1 MHTRIALPLVLLF
14 ASACAQLPEG
24 SQPGALEQP
33 QAAVPVEKAAPHP
46 AGTVAIPADPAVK
59 AFPQATGKNASAAPP
74 SADTTV
80 SPQASPLLAPPVA
93 VDPVA
98 TQPRA
103 ARPPFFAKAFRN
115 ERPAAQPA
123 PVAVANSSTTTAAPA
138 PALAVPA
145 AESTGV
151 EADAPSKS
159 LWTRITRG
167 FSMAPLDNDLVH
179 DWESWYSNRPD
190 YVARMIDR
198 SSHFLFHIV
207 EQVEKRG
214 MPMEIALLPMVESAY
229 NPVAYSRS
237 HASGIWQFI
246 ASTGKNYGLRQNWWY
261 DGRRDVIAAT
271 DAALDYLEKL
281 YGMFGD
287 WQLALASY
295 NWGEGAVSRAIERNR
310 AKGLPTNYESLTMPP
325 ETRGYIPKLVAVKN
339 IILNPARYGLQI
351 ADIPNEPYFETVKLK
366 RHIDLALAAK
376 FADMPLDEFKFLNPG
391 HSKPVIRAG
400 ESERIVLPKHKVAT
414 FMANVE
420 QTDKPLVS
428 WEAVTLRPG
437 EKAERV
443 AAQHGMTLAELK
455 QLNGLQHQKRLVVGQ
470 PLLVPIKEPVTDPK
484 LPDLPTT
491 PVPLQKAMQAAKAAS
506 VRTAAPLRTGAHRAA
521 QKGAVHKPATAKTP
535 VVQKSRKPVAAPQ
548 LRAESGKRVKVVTN
562 KPGAPKKMPAAPQS
576 RVRVAAAK

>member
-1 MHTRIALPLVLLF
+1 MHTRIALPLVLLL
-14 ASACAQLPEG
+14 ASACAQLPEA
-24 SQPGALEQP
+24 SQPGGVEQP
-33 QAAVPVEKAAPHP
+33 QAAAAAEKVSPGFTASVAAP
-46 AGTVAIPADPAVK
+46 AAAAVR
-59 AFPQATGKNASAAPP
+59 AVPQPPKTASAPVS
-74 SADTTV
+74 SADSV
-80 SPQASPLLAPPVA
+80 DSSQASPSLPAPVA
-93 VDPVA
+93 VASVA
-98 TQPRA
+98 TQPRP

-115 ERPAAQPA
+115 DRPAPQTP
-123 PVAVANSSTTTAAPA
+123 AVAPATAPTTGAAPA
-138 PALAVPA
+138 SAVLAA
-145 AESTGV
+145 AAPGSTDA
-151 EADAPSKS
+151 EAEAASKS

-167 FSMAPLDNDLVH
+167 FSMAPLENDLVH
-179 DWESWYSNRPD
+179 EWENWYSNRPD
-190 YVARMIDR
+190 YVARMVDR

-237 HASGIWQFI
+237 HAVGIWQFI
-246 ASTGKNYGLRQNWWY
+246 SSTGKDYGLRQNWWY

-281 YGMFGD
+281 HGMFGD

-295 NWGEGAVSRAIERNR
+295 NWGEGAVSRAVERNR

-325 ETRGYIPKLVAVKN
+325 ETRGYIPKLMAVKN

-400 ESERIVLPKHKVAT
+400 ESERIVLPKHKVAA
-414 FMANVE
+414 FMASVE
-420 QTDKPLVS
+420 HTDKPLVS
-428 WEAVTLRPG
+428 WEAVTLKAG

-470 PLLVPIKEPVTDPK
+470 PLLVPIKEPVAEPK
-484 LPDLPTT
+484 LPDIPSN

-506 VRTAAPLRTGAHRAA
+506 VRTAMPVKTSAHRAA
-521 QKGAVHKPATAKTP
+521 QKGAVHKPAAAKAS
-535 VVQKSRKPVAAPQ
+535 VVQKGRKPVAAPQ
-548 LRAESGKRVKVVTN
+548 LRAENGKRVKVVAA
-562 KPGAPKKMPAAPQS
+562 KPSAAKKMPAAPQS
-576 RVRVAAAK
+576 RVRVAVAK